1 MNKYHVYADATA
13 DIPKELQK
21 RYHIDILPIPVTV
34 GDQSYMSGAELEN
47 ELFYQMLEDAEA
59 LPVTSQITPYV
70 FEELYRNEMEA
81 GMEEL
86 FIFLINSKGSATY
99 NNAVA
104 MRDAFCEEHPDAKL
118 KIRLFDGAS
127 YSAGYGYP
135 AVMTAQKL
143 EMGMSADEAEAYARE
158 LLAGQCIYFGLY
170 TLKYAGKSGRIPS
183 AAVFVGEAQG
193 IKPIMKIRKHAI
205 TTVGKARG
213 EKKLIKEIVKM
224 VVSDMEPQTPY
235 QVIYGSDEMVLQ
247 ELVAEMEKKL
257 GYPPQY
263 KFRIGPAIA
272 INAGP
277 KVVGVSF
284 RKCKKKHKKEEAKQ

>member
-1 MNKYHVYADATA
+1 MHEYHIYADATA
-13 DIPKELQK
+13 DIPNELQK

-34 GDQSYMSGAELEN
+34 GEQSYMSGAELDN
-47 ELFYQMLEDAEA
+47 EAFYQILEQAES

-70 FEELYRNEMEA
+70 FEELYQKELDA
-81 GMEEL
+81 GTKHL

-104 MRDAFCEEHPDAKL
+104 MREAFCQEHPEAKME
-118 KIRLFDGAS
+118 IHLFDGAS
-127 YSAGYGYP
+127 YSVGYGYP

-143 EMGMSADEAEAYARE
+143 EMGMSPAEADAYARE
-158 LLAGQCIYFGLY
+158 LLASQCIYFGLY
-170 TLKYAGKSGRIPS
+170 TLKYAGKSGRIPG
-183 AAVFVGEAQG
+183 AAVFVGEALG

-213 EKKLIKEIVKM
+213 EKKLVKEIVKM
-224 VVSDMEPQTPY
+224 VAADMDSQTPY
-235 QVIYGSDEMVLQ
+235 QVVYGSDEKALEEMVT
-247 ELVAEMEKKL
+247 EMEKKV

-263 KFRIGPAIA
+263 VFRIGPAVA

-277 KVVGVSF
+277 KVVGVAFS
-284 RKCKKKHKKEEAKQ
+284 KSKKKHKKEQDKQ